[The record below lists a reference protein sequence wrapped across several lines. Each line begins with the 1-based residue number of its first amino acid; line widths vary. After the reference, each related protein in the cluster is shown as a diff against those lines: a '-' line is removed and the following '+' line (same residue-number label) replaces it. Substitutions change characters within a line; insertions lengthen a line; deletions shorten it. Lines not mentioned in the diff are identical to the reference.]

1 MHFLRKLST
10 MSVLMAWF
18 LAACAQSTAQ
28 NTSLGAPLPTASP
41 GGTQAQQDASS
52 QPGCT
57 VVTRQPTPGPTEQ
70 ALLPPAGEKD
80 WIKGPEAAYI
90 TLVEYSDFQ

>member
-1 MHFLRKLST
+1 MI
-10 MSVLMAWF
+10 VLMAWF
-18 LAACAQSTAQ
+18 LAACAQSTPQ
-28 NTSLGAPLPTASP
+28 NTGLGTPLPTDSP
-41 GGTQAQQDASS
+41 SATQSQQDTIG

-70 ALLPPAGEKD
+70 ALIPPVVEKD
-80 WIKGPEAAYI
+80 WNKGPEDAYI